1 MMRSAV
7 GIAAVVL
14 ALDCVTAM
22 DNGLAL
28 RPPLGWSTWQTCGD
42 EVHGILDHPSL
53 SPLYF
58 PPVLP
63 PATSDLLGQKV
74 CTLCNV
80 AR

>member
-42 EVHGILDHPSL
+42 EVHGIFYHLPFLPSVSLPFYHRQPRICSVRKFVL
-53 SPLYF
+53 S
-58 PPVLP
+58 
-63 PATSDLLGQKV
+63 AM
-74 CTLCNV
+74 
-80 AR
+80 

>member
-53 SPLYF
+53 SPLFVSLPFYNRQPRICSVRKF
-58 PPVLP
+58 VLS
-63 PATSDLLGQKV
+63 AM
-74 CTLCNV
+74 
-80 AR
+80 